1 MHLHVLVNVVRQ
13 EQIYS
18 QLLLTRSIQRYFFFA
33 RPIVPVIETK
43 TLDRKIAVRYLKG
56 ALS

>member
-13 EQIYS
+13 QIYN
-18 QLLLTRSIQRYFFFA
+18 QIMFTRSIQRELFFA
-33 RPIVPVIETK
+33 RAIVPVNETK